1 MSFHIR
7 RPAPRRSVLRGVVD
21 GIAVGFALP
30 FLDCFLTDNGTA
42 EAATGRALPVRFGT
56 WYWGLGHTPNH
67 AVKTKTQTTEG
78 IEFLTECAPLQKH
91 TKWLNHFAGFNM
103 PLDGRSNYTHFT
115 GWVASRT
122 GSAPSGNNDIP
133 APTLDLL
140 IADQIG
146 TRQRFLTLDATACG
160 IPRENYSARSTNS
173 RAAAEPS
180 PINLYSR
187 IFGAEFVDPNKVDFT
202 PDPQVLVRKS
212 VLTAFN
218 EPAKALAT
226 KIGAAD
232 KQRLDEYFTA
242 IRQIETQLDLQMQ
255 QPEPNMACALPAAPT
270 PDGAEQNMPMG
281 LEVDTVVTNH
291 KIMSKMLAMAVA
303 CNQTNVVNMV
313 FSDNFSHMRR
323 PGQTYTHHLLTHEE
337 TWDKE
342 LGYQPVAFW
351 FNCRTMQALATWIE
365 DFEAIKEGD
374 GSLLDNMLM
383 MAVTETNYARVHSI
397 DGVPAY
403 SIGRAGGRLKT
414 GLHVVG
420 NGDPI
425 TRVGLTLMQVMGL
438 PLDKWGTRSLQTSKT
453 ISEVVA

>member
-1 MSFHIR
+1 MSILIR

-30 FLDCFLTDNGTA
+30 FLDCFLTDDGKA

-67 AVKTKTQTTEG
+67 AIKPKAQTSEG
-78 IEFLTECAPLQKH
+78 IEFLTECEPLKKH
-91 TKWLNHFAGFNM
+91 AKWLNHFAGFNM

-122 GSAPSGNNDIP
+122 GSAPSSNFEIP

-146 TRQRFLTLDATACG
+146 TRQRFLTIDASSCG
-160 IPRENYSARSTNS
+160 IARENYSARSTNN
-173 RAAAEPS
+173 RAAAEVS
-180 PINLYSR
+180 PLNLYSR
-187 IFGAEFVDPNKVDFT
+187 VFGAEFVDPNMADFK

-218 EPAKALAT
+218 DQSKALAT

-232 KQRLDEYFTA
+232 KARLDEYFTS
-242 IRQIETQLDLQMQ
+242 IRQIEQQLELQLQ
-255 QPEPNMACALPAAPT
+255 QPEPNMACSVPASPA
-270 PDGAEQNMPMG
+270 PDGAEQDMPMG
-281 LEVDTVVTNH
+281 LEVETVVTNH
-291 KIMSKMLAMAVA
+291 RIMSKILAMAVA

-337 TWDKE
+337 TWDKN

-351 FNCRTMQALATWIE
+351 FNCRTMQALATYI
-365 DFEAIKEGD
+365 DTFEAIKEGD
-374 GSLLDNMLM
+374 GTLLDNMLIY
-383 MAVTETNYARVHSI
+383 AVTETNYARVHSI
-397 DGVPAY
+397 DGIPAY
-403 SIGRAGGRLKT
+403 TIGTAGGRIKT

-425 TRVGLTLMQVMGL
+425 TRVGLTLMQTMGL
-438 PLDKWGTRSLQTSKT
+438 ALDKWGTKSLQTSKPVSD
-453 ISEVVA
+453 ILA